1 MKKTGILAFGVV
13 LSVCM
18 AVFSAK
24 AEWIENAQHEKIY
37 VKADGVE
44 NARNH
49 KLAVIQHGLA
59 SNKEHQAV
67 QAAKKAFLDNGYTVI
82 LFDSRHS
89 LGEGDND
96 VEKVSLTTFE
106 EDLETV
112 TAWAKTRPFYSEP
125 FALSGHSLGGASVL
139 QYAAK
144 YPDRVNVLIP
154 ISPVLSGQLWEKT
167 CLKNLSPFCAEWQ
180 KNGSYEYTD
189 PQNHK
194 KAVISYS
201 VIDTAKGYD
210 ATTLAPAVKAK
221 TLLITAEE
229 DLVVNASDVQHFA
242 PLLPNGQVVTIVD
255 SGHNFD
261 TLQNQTDLYTAINAF
276 LTSL

>member
-1 MKKTGILAFGVV
+1 MKKSGILAFGVV

-18 AVFSAK
+18 AVLSAK

-37 VKADGVE
+37 VQTDGLE

-67 QAAKKAFLDNGYTVI
+67 QTAKKAFEANGYTVI

-96 VEKVSLTTFE
+96 VEKVSLATFE

-112 TAWAKTRPFYSEP
+112 TAWAKTQPFYSEP

-139 QYAAK
+139 KYAAE

-167 CLKNLSPFCAEWQ
+167 CLENLSPFCEEWQ
-180 KNGSYEYTD
+180 KNGSYEYID
-189 PQNHK
+189 PKNHK
-194 KAVISYS
+194 KAVIPYR
-201 VIDTAKGYD
+201 VITASQDYD
-210 ATTLAPAVKAK
+210 ARQIAPKIKATTLLVAAQN
-221 TLLITAEE
+221 
-229 DLVVNASDVQHFA
+229 DQVVNATDVRQLATF
-242 PLLPNGQVVTIVD
+242 LPNAAVATVAGST
-255 SGHNFD
+255 HNFE
-261 TLQNQTDLYTAINAF
+261 TFRNQADLYRDIDAF
-276 LTSL
+276 LKSL